1 MAGPHLFDGL
11 AGLWLLKY
19 PSIFKV
25 SKLSMNQRIGY
36 ARVSTDDQNLDL
48 QRDALLKAGCGPI
61 YEEAASG
68 KSTDRPEL
76 EQCRKALRAGDT
88 LVVWRLDRLGRSLP
102 DLVQIV
108 AELEQQG
115 VAFESLTEKIETSS
129 AAGKL
134 VFHVFAA
141 LAEFERN
148 LIRERTHAG
157 LAAARARGRKG
168 GRKPALTPQQVREIK
183 ALLRDPSIPV
193 ASIAGRY
200 GVSRATI
207 YKHAG
212 ADVPARHQSG
222 PSSGP
227 AKGANRV

>member
-1 MAGPHLFDGL
+1 M
-11 AGLWLLKY
+11 K
-19 PSIFKV
+19 
-25 SKLSMNQRIGY
+25 IGY
-36 ARVSTDDQNLDL
+36 ARVSTDDQKMDL
-48 QRDALLKAGCGPI
+48 QRDALTAAGC
-61 YEEAASG
+61 EKVFTDTASG
-68 KSTDRPEL
+68 AKAERPGL
-76 EQCRKALRAGDT
+76 ADALAFSRKGDS

-102 DLVQIV
+102 ELVKIV
-108 AELEQQG
+108 GELEAAG
-115 VAFESLTEKIETSS
+115 VGFESTTERIETST
-129 AAGKL
+129 AAGRL

-193 ASIAGRY
+193 ASIADRY

-212 ADVPARHQSG
+212 ADAPARHQSG
-222 PSSGP
+222 PRSGP